1 MSIITELKNLLST
14 PRRIAITMHRK
25 PDADAIG
32 SSLGLYHFL
41 IQSGHQVTVVAPTDY
56 PDFLKWMPGSD
67 QVLIGPFDPD
77 KANWVFDGADLI
89 FCLDFNAL
97 NRLAEFESSV
107 RDSDAKKIMIDHHME
122 PEGFEDLSYSDEKA
136 SSTAE
141 LIYRLIEEMGET
153 DKLTLGGSEALYAG
167 IMTDT
172 GSFRFTNTSPAT
184 HRTVAQ
190 LMEIGVNVNTVYEN
204 IFNTATIERLRFVG
218 HCLSTCLHVLPE
230 YNVAYLKVDREV
242 FRQFPIKTGDTEGLV
257 NYALSIKGVSMGVLL
272 TANDEIIKLSFRS
285 RGNVSSKE
293 FAENFGGGGHFYAS
307 GGRSKLSM
315 EETEKRF
322 LELLEE
328 NKEKLLA

>member
-41 IQSGHQVTVVAPTDY
+41 VQSGHQVTVVAPTDY
-56 PDFLKWMPGSD
+56 PDFLKWMPGTD
-67 QVLIGPFDPD
+67 KVLIGPFDPD
-77 KANWVFDGADLI
+77 KANWIFDGADLI

-97 NRLAEFESSV
+97 DRLAEFESSV
-107 RDSDAKKIMIDHHME
+107 KDSDATKIMIDHHME

-141 LIYRLIEEMGET
+141 LIYRLIHEMEETE
-153 DKLTLGGSEALYAG
+153 KLNLAASEALYAG

-172 GSFRFTNTSPAT
+172 GSFRFTNTSPET
-184 HRTVAQ
+184 HRTVAR

-204 IFNTATIERLRFVG
+204 IFNTATPERLRFVG
-218 HCLSTCLHVLPE
+218 HCLSSCLHVLPE

-257 NYALSIKGVSMGVLL
+257 NYALSIKGVSMGVLF

-293 FAENFGGGGHFYAS
+293 FAEYFGGGGHFYAS

>member
-1 MSIITELKNLLST
+1 MSVIPELKTLLSA
-14 PRRIAITMHRK
+14 PKRIAITMHRK

-32 SSLGLYHFL
+32 SSLGLYHYL
-41 IQSGHQVTVVAPTDY
+41 VQGGHQVSVVAPTDY

-77 KANWVFDGADLI
+77 KANWIFDGADLI

-107 RDSDAKKIMIDHHME
+107 RDSEAKKIMIDHHME
-122 PEGFEDLSYSDEKA
+122 PEGFEDISYSDEKA

-141 LIYRLIEEMGET
+141 LIYRFVNEMGDA
-153 DKLTLGGSEALYAG
+153 DKLKLASAESLYAG

-172 GSFRFTNTSPAT
+172 GSFRFTNTSPET
-184 HRTVAQ
+184 HKAVAA
-190 LMEIGVNVNTVYEN
+190 LMEIGVNVNAVYEN
-204 IFNTATIERLRFVG
+204 IFNTATPERLRFVG
-218 HCLSTCLHVLPE
+218 HCLSSCLHVVPE
-230 YNVAYLKVDREV
+230 YKVAYLKVDREV

-257 NYALSIKGVSMGVLL
+257 NYALSLKGVNMGVLL

-293 FAENFGGGGHFYAS
+293 FAENFGGGGHFYAA
-307 GGRSKLSM
+307 GGRSRQSM
-315 EETEKRF
+315 EETEQRF

-328 NKEKLLA
+328 NKEKFLV